1 MKKEIKKLVRYW
13 QKELRLR
20 DWIVSCEVVT
30 NLEDDEGNTLL
41 GQNVTLLEEKR
52 AVIFIKEPSVVKAE
66 SKDNEMA
73 KAHPNAF
80 DVERV
85 VVHELLH
92 LFFEEYNTSSNLVP
106 LEQAINILANKLV
119 TDKYLKEETK

>member
-52 AVIFIKEPSVVKAE
+52 AVILIKDPSIVKE
-66 SKDNEMA
+66 EA
-73 KAHPNAF
+73 KGDAFFRYHPNAF

-92 LFFEEYNTSSNLVP
+92 LFFEEYNTSSNPVP

-119 TDKYLKEETK
+119 TDKYLKGETK